1 MKIKFITLAFLFF
14 IFSSCKKE
22 FSNPFDPE
30 SPNYE
35 YPSARL
41 ISAPGEDE
49 TITSGSVTFS
59 WEGNSDINLFR
70 YKLVGYR
77 GNDSIVYQDWTN
89 WSKAKQVTFDYLDD
103 IRYVFRLQT
112 KYEDRDEVFEL
123 SRSFSVDWIKGP
135 TLKFFR
141 LRNDVLSGDEFS
153 VEVWLEDVQ
162 SFKSGSFK
170 VGFNRNFLRFV
181 GVQRGRFA
189 QENRLEQVIVPD
201 FGVQK
206 VIDEANTKGEV
217 EITTGVMLSS
227 ASYPTDL
234 PYLSGSGDIVVLRFR
249 GTALGQSFLN
259 FSDVNIFD
267 YSGNKISIQEA
278 TRGVVNVK

>member
-1 MKIKFITLAFLFF
+1 MKIKFITLASLFL

-30 SPNYE
+30 SPIYE
-35 YPSARL
+35 PPSVKL
-41 ISAPGEDE
+41 ISAPSENE
-49 TITSGSVTFS
+49 TLTTSTVSFS

-77 GNDSIVYQDWTN
+77 DNEEIVYQDWTD
-89 WSKAKQVTFDYLDD
+89 WSKSKSVTFDYLDD
-103 IRYVFRLQT
+103 IRYVFMLQT
-112 KYEDRDEVFEL
+112 KYEDRNDISEL
-123 SRSFSVDWIKGP
+123 TRSFRVDWIKGP

-141 LRNDVLSGDEFS
+141 LKNELLSGGEFN

-170 VGFNRNFLRFV
+170 VRFNKNALRFI
-181 GVQRGRFA
+181 GVQKGKFA
-189 QENRLEQVIVPD
+189 QEKRLEQVIVPD

-206 VIDEANTKGEV
+206 VIDEANNKGEV

-227 ASYPTDL
+227 PTDL
-234 PYLSGSGDIVVLRFR
+234 PYLSGSGDIVVLKFR
-249 GTALGQSFLN
+249 AISSGQYFLDL
-259 FSDVNIFD
+259 SDVNILD
-267 YSGNKISIQEA
+267 YNGGQVSTQE
-278 TRGVVNVK
+278 TKRGVVNVK